1 MFIRL
6 TKRDGSPV
14 WINTDFIVTVEALRS
29 GGAVVVPSG
38 DGLDYEVRESAEDI
52 FKLIGEDEV
61 QEVAISKTL
70 VPETPAEPAKE
81 TEKAP
86 EKEPEKEPEA
96 ADEPEGEQISDP
108 VFEGVPSPE
117 MSETE
122 TAAAVTAVMQ
132 LSPNAA
138 PMPERPSKK
147 ARKKRVRKEPAE
159 TPAPEAERKP
169 VRRRAARKTPLP
181 LTEDQLNRVRTMA
194 PRSVKR
200 LSNTLSSQFSV
211 TDAEATIRAMV
222 EHDIIQIDDQ
232 SHITWI

>member
-61 QEVAISKTL
+61 QEVAISETP
-70 VPETPAEPAKE
+70 VPETPAEPENQAK
-81 TEKAP
+81 P
-86 EKEPEKEPEA
+86 ENQAEVEA
-96 ADEPEGEQISDP
+96 P
-108 VFEGVPSPE
+108 VFEGAPLPD

-122 TAAAVTAVMQ
+122 AASAVTAVMQ
-132 LSPNAA
+132 LSPNAE
-138 PMPERPSKK
+138 PVPERPSKK
-147 ARKKRVRKEPAE
+147 ARKKRVRKEPTE
-159 TPAPEAERKP
+159 TPAPETERKP

-211 TDAEATIRAMV
+211 TDAESTLRAMV

-232 SHITWI
+232 SHSTWI

>member
-70 VPETPAEPAKE
+70 VPETPAEPAKA
-81 TEKAP
+81 TEKT
-86 EKEPEKEPEA
+86 PEKEPEA
-96 ADEPEGEQISDP
+96 ADEPEGEQIPDP
-108 VFEGVPSPE
+108 VFEGVPPPD

-122 TAAAVTAVMQ
+122 AASAVTAVMQ
-132 LSPNAA
+132 LSPNAE
-138 PMPERPSKK
+138 PVPERPSKK
-147 ARKKRVRKEPAE
+147 ARKKRVRKEPTE
-159 TPAPEAERKP
+159 TPAPETERKP

-211 TDAEATIRAMV
+211 TDAESTIRAMV